1 MDKDEFASVDENV
14 IVIDN
19 INKMIA
25 YPFSWY
31 YQIFSLSIYEREL

>member
-25 YPFSWY
+25 YPFLVLPN
-31 YQIFSLSIYEREL
+31 FFTIYL